1 MAEAVIEVRRG
12 DTVESQHRVH
22 IAVVDGRGR
31 LRAHAGDVGYVAFA
45 RSAIKPLQAVPLI
58 EDGVADRFGFT
69 EAELALCC
77 ASHSGE
83 PRHIATVDAMLR
95 KVGVV
100 EEALACGSHEPLG
113 RQAALDMAKQRQE
126 PTRVHN
132 NCSGKHTGM
141 LALARMHGWSLT
153 GYHEAGHPVQER
165 MQQELA
171 RWAELDEDQIETAVD
186 GCGVVTFALPIDR
199 LAGAFARFAAAARRG
214 EDAPARIVQAM
225 VRNPEYVAGT
235 DRLCTELMRVARGRI
250 FAKVGAEGVY
260 CAGVPGAEL
269 GIALKVEDGA
279 VRAAEPALIATM
291 KALAV
296 LSDDEVADLARFAE
310 PDIMNTRGEKVGV
323 LRARIRLEAHH
334 E

>member
-1 MAEAVIEVRRG
+1 MAEAVVEVRRG
-12 DTVESQHRVH
+12 DTVESVHHVH
-22 IAVVDGRGR
+22 IAVVDGHGR
-31 LRAHAGDVGYVAFA
+31 LRAHAGDPGFVAFA
-45 RSAIKPLQAVPLI
+45 RSAIKPLQTVPLI
-58 EDGVADRFGFT
+58 EDGAADQFGFT
-69 EAELALCC
+69 DAEIALCC

-83 PRHIATVDAMLR
+83 PRHVTTVDAMLR
-95 KVGVV
+95 KIGAV
-100 EEALACGSHEPLG
+100 EEALACGPHEPLG
-113 RQAALDMAKQRQE
+113 RQAAQDLAKQRLE

-141 LALARMHGWSLT
+141 LALARAHGWPLA
-153 GYHEAGHPVQER
+153 GYHEHGHPVQQR
-165 MQQELA
+165 MLQELA
-171 RWAELDEDQIETAVD
+171 RWAEVEPDEIETAVD

-199 LAGAFARFAAAARRG
+199 LARAFARFAAAARRG
-214 EDAPARIVQAM
+214 DDAPTRIVQAM

-235 DRLCTELMRVARGRI
+235 ERLCTELMRVARGRI

-269 GIALKVEDGA
+269 GVALKVEDGA
-279 VRAAEPALIATM
+279 VRAAEPALIATL

-296 LSDDEVADLARFAE
+296 LSEDEVGELARYAE
-310 PDIMNTRGEKVGV
+310 PDITNTRGEQVGM